1 MNNIFTDTRL
11 RSEIRQGLAKIGF
24 TKPTPVQEKVIP
36 AMLKGESVIVQAA
49 TGSGKTHAYLI
60 PILNAIDEDARCV
73 QAIVT
78 APSREL
84 ADQLYRVARQLRDAS
99 GLNIT
104 IAHLAGGSDRDRQI
118 ARFEQN
124 KPQLVIA
131 TPGRLLDFAD
141 KKILLLDQLKN
152 FVIDEADMTLD
163 LGFLADVDKIAARL
177 PKDVVMSAFSAT
189 IPVKLTNFLRKYMA
203 KPEEIV
209 IDNPAVIAPTIK
221 NDLLDI
227 GSTDRKKIVY
237 KLLTM
242 GQPYLALVFANTK
255 QMVDELA
262 DYLAKQ
268 GLKVAKIHGGITERE
283 RKRTLRE
290 VRAGQYQYVVASDL
304 AARGIDLPGVSL
316 VINYEIPKDLEFII
330 HRIGRTGRNGL
341 PGHAVTLVREEEMN
355 RVGALE
361 HMGVHFDFVEIKDG
375 ALAPRTHYRRR
386 DNRTA
391 SNRQLDPHMKGVVKK
406 VKSKRKPGYKKKIK
420 QAIQEDN
427 RKKRKIEARHEC
439 ATKSA
444 SVSASASKTVD
455 IFSLSSK
462 ISDV

>member
-60 PILNAIDEDARCV
+60 PILNAINEDARYV

-84 ADQLYRVARQLRDAS
+84 ADQLYRVARQLRDNS
-99 GLNIT
+99 GLNIA

-141 KKILLLDQLKN
+141 KKILLLDQVKN

-227 GSTDRKKIVY
+227 GSKDRKKIVY

-262 DYLAKQ
+262 DYLTKQ

-391 SNRQLDPHMKGVVKK
+391 ANRQLDPHMKGVVKK

-427 RKKRKIEARHEC
+427 RKKRKIEARHEMRHQ
-439 ATKSA
+439 KRLR
-444 SVSASASKTVD
+444 KH
-455 IFSLSSK
+455 K
-462 ISDV
+462 REQNR

>member
-60 PILNAIDEDARCV
+60 PILNAIDEDARYV

-84 ADQLYRVARQLRDAS
+84 ADQLYRVARQLRDNS
-99 GLNIT
+99 DLNIA

-141 KKILLLDQLKN
+141 KKILLLDQVKN

-163 LGFLADVDKIAARL
+163 LGFLADVDRIAARL

-189 IPVKLTNFLRKYMA
+189 IPVKLINFLRKYMA

-227 GSTDRKKIVY
+227 GSKDRKKIVY

-242 GQPYLALVFANTK
+242 GQPYLALIFANTK

-262 DYLAKQ
+262 DYLTKQ

-427 RKKRKIEARHEC
+427 RKKRKIEARHEMRHQ
-439 ATKSA
+439 KRLR
-444 SVSASASKTVD
+444 KR
-455 IFSLSSK
+455 K
-462 ISDV
+462 REQNR

>member
-60 PILNAIDEDARCV
+60 PILNAIDEDTRYV

-84 ADQLYRVARQLRDAS
+84 ADQLYRVARQLRDNS
-99 GLNIT
+99 GLNIV

-141 KKILLLDQLKN
+141 KKILLLDQVKN

-227 GSTDRKKIVY
+227 GSKDRKKIVY

-262 DYLAKQ
+262 DYLTKQ

-391 SNRQLDPHMKGVVKK
+391 ANRQLDPHMKGVVKK

-427 RKKRKIEARHEC
+427 RKKRKIEARHEMRHQ
-439 ATKSA
+439 KRLR
-444 SVSASASKTVD
+444 KR
-455 IFSLSSK
+455 K
-462 ISDV
+462 REQKR

>member
-60 PILNAIDEDARCV
+60 PILNAIDEDARYV

-84 ADQLYRVARQLRDAS
+84 ADQLYRVARQLRDNS
-99 GLNIT
+99 GLNIV
-104 IAHLAGGSDRDRQI
+104 IAHLVGGSDRDRQI

-141 KKILLLDQLKN
+141 KKILLLDQVKN

-227 GSTDRKKIVY
+227 GSKDRKKIVY

-262 DYLAKQ
+262 DYLTKQ

-391 SNRQLDPHMKGVVKK
+391 ANRQLDPHMKGVVKK

-427 RKKRKIEARHEC
+427 RKKRKIEARHEMRHQ
-439 ATKSA
+439 KRLR
-444 SVSASASKTVD
+444 KR
-455 IFSLSSK
+455 K
-462 ISDV
+462 REQKR

>member
-60 PILNAIDEDARCV
+60 PILNAIDEDARYV

-84 ADQLYRVARQLRDAS
+84 ADQLYRVARQLRDNS
-99 GLNIT
+99 GLNIA

-141 KKILLLDQLKN
+141 KKILLLDQVKN

-227 GSTDRKKIVY
+227 GSKDRKKIVY

-262 DYLAKQ
+262 DYLTKQ
-268 GLKVAKIHGGITERE
+268 GLKVAKIHGSITERE
-283 RKRTLRE
+283 RKRILRE

-361 HMGVHFDFVEIKDG
+361 YMGVHFDFVEIKDG

-391 SNRQLDPHMKGVVKK
+391 ANRQLDPHMKGVVKK
-406 VKSKRKPGYKKKIK
+406 IKSKRKPGYKKKIK

-427 RKKRKIEARHEC
+427 RKKRKIEARHEMRHQ
-439 ATKSA
+439 KHLR
-444 SVSASASKTVD
+444 KR
-455 IFSLSSK
+455 K
-462 ISDV
+462 REQKR

>member
-11 RSEIRQGLAKIGF
+11 RSEIHQGLAKIGF

-60 PILNAIDEDARCV
+60 PILNAIDEDARYV

-84 ADQLYRVARQLRDAS
+84 ADQLYRVARQLRDNS
-99 GLNIT
+99 GLNIA

-141 KKILLLDQLKN
+141 KKILLLDQVKN

-163 LGFLADVDKIAARL
+163 LGFLADVDKIASRL
-177 PKDVVMSAFSAT
+177 SKDVVMSAFSAT
-189 IPVKLTNFLRKYMA
+189 IPVKLTNFLRKYMV

-227 GSTDRKKIVY
+227 GSKDRKKIVY

-262 DYLAKQ
+262 DYLTKQ

-375 ALAPRTHYRRR
+375 ALAPRAHYRRR

-391 SNRQLDPHMKGVVKK
+391 ANRQLDPHMKGVVKK
-406 VKSKRKPGYKKKIK
+406 VKSKRKPGYKKKLK

-427 RKKRKIEARHEC
+427 RKKRKIEARHEMRHQ
-439 ATKSA
+439 KRLR
-444 SVSASASKTVD
+444 KR
-455 IFSLSSK
+455 K
-462 ISDV
+462 REQNR

>member
-73 QAIVT
+73 QAIIT

-141 KKILLLDQLKN
+141 KKILLLDQVKN

-227 GSTDRKKIVY
+227 GSKDRKKIVY

-262 DYLAKQ
+262 DYLTKQ

-427 RKKRKIEARHEC
+427 RKKRKIEARHEMRHQ
-439 ATKSA
+439 KRLR
-444 SVSASASKTVD
+444 KR
-455 IFSLSSK
+455 K
-462 ISDV
+462 REQNR

>member
-36 AMLKGESVIVQAA
+36 AMLKGESVIAQAA

-60 PILNAIDEDARCV
+60 PILNAIDEDARYV

-84 ADQLYRVARQLRDAS
+84 ADQLYRVARQLRDNS
-99 GLNIT
+99 GLNID

-141 KKILLLDQLKN
+141 KKILLLDQVKN

-177 PKDVVMSAFSAT
+177 SKDVVMSAFSAT

-227 GSTDRKKIVY
+227 GSKDRKKIVY

-262 DYLAKQ
+262 DYLTKQ
-268 GLKVAKIHGGITERE
+268 GLKVAKIHGSITERE

-361 HMGVHFDFVEIKDG
+361 YMGVHFDFVEIKDG

-391 SNRQLDPHMKGVVKK
+391 ANRQLDPHMKGVVKK
-406 VKSKRKPGYKKKIK
+406 IKSKRKPGYKKKIK

-427 RKKRKIEARHEC
+427 RKKRKIEARHEMRHQ
-439 ATKSA
+439 KRLR
-444 SVSASASKTVD
+444 KR
-455 IFSLSSK
+455 K
-462 ISDV
+462 REQKR

>member
-60 PILNAIDEDARCV
+60 PILNAIDEDARYV

-84 ADQLYRVARQLRDAS
+84 ADQLYRVARQLRDNS
-99 GLNIT
+99 GLNIA

-141 KKILLLDQLKN
+141 KKILLLDQVKN

-227 GSTDRKKIVY
+227 GSKGRKKIVY

-262 DYLAKQ
+262 DYLTKQ

-391 SNRQLDPHMKGVVKK
+391 ANRQLDPHMKGVVKK

-427 RKKRKIEARHEC
+427 RKKRKIETRHEMRHQ
-439 ATKSA
+439 KRLR
-444 SVSASASKTVD
+444 KR
-455 IFSLSSK
+455 K
-462 ISDV
+462 REQNR

>member
-1 MNNIFTDTRL
+1 MNNIFNDTRL

-60 PILNAIDEDARCV
+60 PILNAIDEDARYV

-84 ADQLYRVARQLRDAS
+84 ADQLYRVARQLRDNS
-99 GLNIT
+99 GLNII

-141 KKILLLDQLKN
+141 KKILLLDQVKN

-227 GSTDRKKIVY
+227 GSKDRKKIVY

-262 DYLAKQ
+262 DYLTKQ

-391 SNRQLDPHMKGVVKK
+391 ANRQLDPHMKGVVKK

-427 RKKRKIEARHEC
+427 RKKRKIEARHEMRHQ
-439 ATKSA
+439 KRLR
-444 SVSASASKTVD
+444 KR
-455 IFSLSSK
+455 K
-462 ISDV
+462 REQNR

>member
-60 PILNAIDEDARCV
+60 PILNAIDEDARYV

-84 ADQLYRVARQLRDAS
+84 ADQLYRVARQLRDNS

-141 KKILLLDQLKN
+141 KKILLLDQVKN

-227 GSTDRKKIVY
+227 GSKDRKKIVY

-242 GQPYLALVFANTK
+242 GQPYLALAFANTK

-262 DYLAKQ
+262 DYLTKQ

-391 SNRQLDPHMKGVVKK
+391 SNRQLDPHMRGVVKK

-427 RKKRKIEARHEC
+427 RKKRKIEARHEMRHQ
-439 ATKSA
+439 KRLR
-444 SVSASASKTVD
+444 KR
-455 IFSLSSK
+455 K
-462 ISDV
+462 REQNR

>member
-141 KKILLLDQLKN
+141 KKILLLDQVKN

-227 GSTDRKKIVY
+227 GSKDRKKIVY

-262 DYLAKQ
+262 DYLTKQ

-361 HMGVHFDFVEIKDG
+361 HMGVHFDFIEIKDG

-427 RKKRKIEARHEC
+427 RKKRKIEARHEMRHQ
-439 ATKSA
+439 KRLR
-444 SVSASASKTVD
+444 KR
-455 IFSLSSK
+455 K
-462 ISDV
+462 REQNR

>member
-60 PILNAIDEDARCV
+60 PILNAIDEDARYV

-84 ADQLYRVARQLRDAS
+84 ADQLYRVARQLRDNS
-99 GLNIT
+99 GLNIA

-141 KKILLLDQLKN
+141 KKILLLDQVKN

-227 GSTDRKKIVY
+227 GSKDRKKIVY

-262 DYLAKQ
+262 DYLTKQ

-420 QAIQEDN
+420 QEIQEDN
-427 RKKRKIEARHEC
+427 RKKRKIEARHEMRHQ
-439 ATKSA
+439 KRLR
-444 SVSASASKTVD
+444 KR
-455 IFSLSSK
+455 K
-462 ISDV
+462 REQNR

>member
-60 PILNAIDEDARCV
+60 PILNAIDEDARYV

-84 ADQLYRVARQLRDAS
+84 ADQLYRVARQLRDNS
-99 GLNIT
+99 GLNIA

-124 KPQLVIA
+124 EPQLVIA

-141 KKILLLDQLKN
+141 KKILLLDQVKN

-227 GSTDRKKIVY
+227 GSKDRKKIVY

-262 DYLAKQ
+262 DYLTKQ

-361 HMGVHFDFVEIKDG
+361 YMGVHFDFVEIKDG

-391 SNRQLDPHMKGVVKK
+391 ANRQLDPHMKGVVKK
-406 VKSKRKPGYKKKIK
+406 IKSKRKPGYKKKIK

-427 RKKRKIEARHEC
+427 RKKRKIEARHEMRHQ
-439 ATKSA
+439 KRLR
-444 SVSASASKTVD
+444 KR
-455 IFSLSSK
+455 K
-462 ISDV
+462 REQKR

>member
-11 RSEIRQGLAKIGF
+11 RSENRQGLAKIGF

-60 PILNAIDEDARCV
+60 PILNAIDEDARYV

-84 ADQLYRVARQLRDAS
+84 ADQLYRVARQLRDNS
-99 GLNIT
+99 GLNIA

-141 KKILLLDQLKN
+141 KKILLLDQVKN

-163 LGFLADVDKIAARL
+163 LGFLADVDRIAARL

-189 IPVKLTNFLRKYMA
+189 IPVKLINFLRKYMD

-227 GSTDRKKIVY
+227 GSKDRKKIVY

-242 GQPYLALVFANTK
+242 GQPYLALIFANTK

-262 DYLAKQ
+262 DYLTKQ

-427 RKKRKIEARHEC
+427 RKKRKIEARHEMRHQ
-439 ATKSA
+439 KRLR
-444 SVSASASKTVD
+444 KR
-455 IFSLSSK
+455 K
-462 ISDV
+462 REQNR

>member
-11 RSEIRQGLAKIGF
+11 RCEIRQGLAKIGF

-60 PILNAIDEDARCV
+60 PILNAIDEDARYV

-84 ADQLYRVARQLRDAS
+84 ADQLYRVARQLRDNS
-99 GLNIT
+99 GLNIA

-141 KKILLLDQLKN
+141 KKILLLDQVKN

-227 GSTDRKKIVY
+227 GSKDRKKIVY

-262 DYLAKQ
+262 DYLTKQ

-355 RVGALE
+355 RVGSLE

-391 SNRQLDPHMKGVVKK
+391 ANRQLDPHMKGVVKK

-427 RKKRKIEARHEC
+427 RKKRKIEARHEMRHQ
-439 ATKSA
+439 KRLR
-444 SVSASASKTVD
+444 KR
-455 IFSLSSK
+455 K
-462 ISDV
+462 REQNR

>member
-11 RSEIRQGLAKIGF
+11 RREIRQGLAKIGF

-36 AMLKGESVIVQAA
+36 AMLKGESMIVQAA

-60 PILNAIDEDARCV
+60 PILNAIDEDARYV

-84 ADQLYRVARQLRDAS
+84 ADQLYRVARQLRDNS
-99 GLNIT
+99 GLNIA

-141 KKILLLDQLKN
+141 KKILLLDQVKN

-177 PKDVVMSAFSAT
+177 SKDVVMSAFSAT

-227 GSTDRKKIVY
+227 GSKDRKKIVY

-262 DYLAKQ
+262 DYLTKQ

-375 ALAPRTHYRRR
+375 ALAPRAHYRRR

-391 SNRQLDPHMKGVVKK
+391 ANRQLDPHMKGVVKK
-406 VKSKRKPGYKKKIK
+406 VKSKRKPGYKKKLK

-427 RKKRKIEARHEC
+427 RKKRKIEARHEMRHQ
-439 ATKSA
+439 KRLR
-444 SVSASASKTVD
+444 KR
-455 IFSLSSK
+455 K
-462 ISDV
+462 REQNR

>member
-60 PILNAIDEDARCV
+60 PILNAIDEDARYV

-84 ADQLYRVARQLRDAS
+84 ADQLYRVARQLRDNS
-99 GLNIT
+99 GLNIV

-141 KKILLLDQLKN
+141 KKILLLDQVKN

-227 GSTDRKKIVY
+227 GSKDRKKIVY

-262 DYLAKQ
+262 DYLTKQ

-391 SNRQLDPHMKGVVKK
+391 ANRQLDPHMKGVVKK

-427 RKKRKIEARHEC
+427 RKKRKIEARHEMRHQ
-439 ATKSA
+439 KRLR
-444 SVSASASKTVD
+444 KR
-455 IFSLSSK
+455 K
-462 ISDV
+462 REQNR

>member
-60 PILNAIDEDARCV
+60 PILNAIDEDARYV

-84 ADQLYRVARQLRDAS
+84 ADQLYRVARQLRDNS
-99 GLNIT
+99 GLNIA

-141 KKILLLDQLKN
+141 KKILLLDQVKN

-177 PKDVVMSAFSAT
+177 PKDVIMSAFSAT

-227 GSTDRKKIVY
+227 GSKDRKKIVY

-262 DYLAKQ
+262 DYLTKQ

-391 SNRQLDPHMKGVVKK
+391 ANRQLDPHMRGVVKK

-427 RKKRKIEARHEC
+427 RKKRKIEARHEMRHQ
-439 ATKSA
+439 KRLR
-444 SVSASASKTVD
+444 KR
-455 IFSLSSK
+455 K
-462 ISDV
+462 REQNR

>member
-60 PILNAIDEDARCV
+60 PILNAIDEDARYV

-84 ADQLYRVARQLRDAS
+84 ADQLYRVARQLRDNS
-99 GLNIT
+99 GLNID

-141 KKILLLDQLKN
+141 KKILLLDQVKN

-227 GSTDRKKIVY
+227 GSKDRKKIVY

-262 DYLAKQ
+262 DYLTKQ
-268 GLKVAKIHGGITERE
+268 GLKVAKIHGSITERE

-361 HMGVHFDFVEIKDG
+361 YMGVHFDFVEIKDG

-391 SNRQLDPHMKGVVKK
+391 ANRQLDPHMKGVVKK
-406 VKSKRKPGYKKKIK
+406 IKSKRKPGYKKKIK

-427 RKKRKIEARHEC
+427 RKKRKIEARHEMRHQ
-439 ATKSA
+439 KRLR
-444 SVSASASKTVD
+444 KR
-455 IFSLSSK
+455 K
-462 ISDV
+462 REQKR

>member
-36 AMLKGESVIVQAA
+36 AMLKGESVIAQAA

-60 PILNAIDEDARCV
+60 PILNAIDEDARYV

-84 ADQLYRVARQLRDAS
+84 ADQLYRVARQLRDNS
-99 GLNIT
+99 GLNID

-141 KKILLLDQLKN
+141 KKILLLDQVKN

-227 GSTDRKKIVY
+227 GSKDRKKIVY

-262 DYLAKQ
+262 DYLTKQ
-268 GLKVAKIHGGITERE
+268 GLKVAKIHGSITERE

-361 HMGVHFDFVEIKDG
+361 YMGVHFDFVEIKDG

-391 SNRQLDPHMKGVVKK
+391 ANRQLDPHMKGVVKK
-406 VKSKRKPGYKKKIK
+406 IKSKRKPGYKKKIK

-427 RKKRKIEARHEC
+427 RKKRKIEARHEMRHQ
-439 ATKSA
+439 KRLR
-444 SVSASASKTVD
+444 KR
-455 IFSLSSK
+455 K
-462 ISDV
+462 REQKR

>member
-11 RSEIRQGLAKIGF
+11 RSEIRQGLTKIGF
-24 TKPTPVQEKVIP
+24 AKPTPVQEKVIP

-60 PILNAIDEDARCV
+60 PILNAIDEDALYV

-84 ADQLYRVARQLRDAS
+84 ADQLYRVARQLRDNS
-99 GLNIT
+99 GLNIA

-124 KPQLVIA
+124 EPQLVIA

-141 KKILLLDQLKN
+141 KKILLLDQVKN

-227 GSTDRKKIVY
+227 GSKDRKKIVY

-262 DYLAKQ
+262 DYLTKQ

-316 VINYEIPKDLEFII
+316 VINYEIPKELEFII

-391 SNRQLDPHMKGVVKK
+391 ANRQLDPHMRGVVKK

-427 RKKRKIEARHEC
+427 RKKRKIEARHEMRHQ
-439 ATKSA
+439 KRLR
-444 SVSASASKTVD
+444 KR
-455 IFSLSSK
+455 K
-462 ISDV
+462 REQNR

>member
-60 PILNAIDEDARCV
+60 PILNAIDEDARYV

-84 ADQLYRVARQLRDAS
+84 ADQLYRVARQLRDNS
-99 GLNIT
+99 GLNIA

-141 KKILLLDQLKN
+141 KKILLLDQVKN

-227 GSTDRKKIVY
+227 GSKDRKKIVY

-262 DYLAKQ
+262 DYLTKQ

-304 AARGIDLPGVSL
+304 AARGIDLPGVNL

-391 SNRQLDPHMKGVVKK
+391 ANRQLDPHMKGVVKK

-427 RKKRKIEARHEC
+427 RKKRKIEARHEMRHQ
-439 ATKSA
+439 KRLR
-444 SVSASASKTVD
+444 K
-455 IFSLSSK
+455 LK
-462 ISDV
+462 REQNR

>member
-36 AMLKGESVIVQAA
+36 AMLKGESVIAQAA

-60 PILNAIDEDARCV
+60 PILNAIDEDARYV

-84 ADQLYRVARQLRDAS
+84 ADQLYRVARQLRDNS
-99 GLNIT
+99 GLNIA

-141 KKILLLDQLKN
+141 KKILLLDQVKN

-227 GSTDRKKIVY
+227 GSKDRKKIVY

-262 DYLAKQ
+262 DYLTKQ
-268 GLKVAKIHGGITERE
+268 GLKVAKIHGSITERE

-361 HMGVHFDFVEIKDG
+361 YMGVHFDFVEIKDG

-391 SNRQLDPHMKGVVKK
+391 ANRQLDPHMKGVVKK
-406 VKSKRKPGYKKKIK
+406 IKSKRKPGYKKKIK

-427 RKKRKIEARHEC
+427 RKKRKIEARHEMRHQ
-439 ATKSA
+439 KHLR
-444 SVSASASKTVD
+444 KR
-455 IFSLSSK
+455 K
-462 ISDV
+462 REQKR

>member
-60 PILNAIDEDARCV
+60 PILNAIDEDARYV

-84 ADQLYRVARQLRDAS
+84 ADQLYRVARQLRDNS
-99 GLNIT
+99 GLNIA

-141 KKILLLDQLKN
+141 KKILLLDQVKN

-177 PKDVVMSAFSAT
+177 SKDVVMSALSAT

-227 GSTDRKKIVY
+227 GSKDRKKIVY

-262 DYLAKQ
+262 DYLTKQ

-375 ALAPRTHYRRR
+375 ALAPRAHYRRR

-391 SNRQLDPHMKGVVKK
+391 ANRQLDPHMKGVVKK
-406 VKSKRKPGYKKKIK
+406 VKSKRKPGYKKKLK

-427 RKKRKIEARHEC
+427 RKKRKIEARHEMRHQKRLRKRKREQNC
-439 ATKSA
+439 
-444 SVSASASKTVD
+444 
-455 IFSLSSK
+455 
-462 ISDV
+462 

>member
-11 RSEIRQGLAKIGF
+11 RCEIRQGLAKIGF

-60 PILNAIDEDARCV
+60 PILNAIDEDARYV

-84 ADQLYRVARQLRDAS
+84 ADQLYRVARQLRDNS
-99 GLNIT
+99 GLNIA

-141 KKILLLDQLKN
+141 KKILLLDQVKN

-227 GSTDRKKIVY
+227 GSKDRKKIVY

-262 DYLAKQ
+262 DYLTKQ

-341 PGHAVTLVREEEMN
+341 PGHAVTLVRDEEMN
-355 RVGALE
+355 RVGSLE

-391 SNRQLDPHMKGVVKK
+391 ANRQLDPHMKGVVKK

-427 RKKRKIEARHEC
+427 RKKRKIEAHHEMRHQKRLRKRKREQNR
-439 ATKSA
+439 
-444 SVSASASKTVD
+444 
-455 IFSLSSK
+455 
-462 ISDV
+462 

>member
-60 PILNAIDEDARCV
+60 PILNAIDEDARYV

-84 ADQLYRVARQLRDAS
+84 ADQLYRVARQLRDNS

-141 KKILLLDQLKN
+141 KKILLLDQVKN

-227 GSTDRKKIVY
+227 GSKDRKKIVY

-262 DYLAKQ
+262 DYLTKQ

-427 RKKRKIEARHEC
+427 RKKRKIEARHEMRHQ
-439 ATKSA
+439 KRLR
-444 SVSASASKTVD
+444 KR
-455 IFSLSSK
+455 K
-462 ISDV
+462 REQNR

>member
-60 PILNAIDEDARCV
+60 PILNAIDEDARYV

-84 ADQLYRVARQLRDAS
+84 ADQLYRVARQLRDNS
-99 GLNIT
+99 GLNII

-124 KPQLVIA
+124 KLQLVIA

-141 KKILLLDQLKN
+141 KKILLLDQVKN

-227 GSTDRKKIVY
+227 GSKDRKKIVY

-242 GQPYLALVFANTK
+242 GQPYLALAFANTK

-262 DYLAKQ
+262 DYLTKQ

-427 RKKRKIEARHEC
+427 RKKRKIEARHEMRHQ
-439 ATKSA
+439 KRLR
-444 SVSASASKTVD
+444 KR
-455 IFSLSSK
+455 K
-462 ISDV
+462 REQNR

>member
-60 PILNAIDEDARCV
+60 PILNAIDEDARYV

-84 ADQLYRVARQLRDAS
+84 ADQLYRVARQLRDNS
-99 GLNIT
+99 GLNIV

-141 KKILLLDQLKN
+141 KKILLLDQVKN

-227 GSTDRKKIVY
+227 GSKDRKKIVY

-262 DYLAKQ
+262 DYLTKQ

-316 VINYEIPKDLEFII
+316 VINYEIPKELEFII

-391 SNRQLDPHMKGVVKK
+391 ANRQLDPHMKGVVKK

-427 RKKRKIEARHEC
+427 RKKRKIEARHEMRHQ
-439 ATKSA
+439 KRLR
-444 SVSASASKTVD
+444 KR
-455 IFSLSSK
+455 K
-462 ISDV
+462 REQKR

>member
-60 PILNAIDEDARCV
+60 PILNAIDEDARYV

-84 ADQLYRVARQLRDAS
+84 ADQLYRVARQLRDNS
-99 GLNIT
+99 GLNIA

-141 KKILLLDQLKN
+141 KKILLLDQVKN

-227 GSTDRKKIVY
+227 GSKDRKKIVY

-262 DYLAKQ
+262 DYLTKQ

-304 AARGIDLPGVSL
+304 AARGIDLPGVNL

-391 SNRQLDPHMKGVVKK
+391 TNRQLDPHMKGVVKK

-427 RKKRKIEARHEC
+427 RKKRKIEARHEMRHQ
-439 ATKSA
+439 KRLR
-444 SVSASASKTVD
+444 KR
-455 IFSLSSK
+455 K
-462 ISDV
+462 REQKR